1 MKILHKLLAAMAT
14 TLCLLASADSG
25 AQAFPGKPI
34 RLVVPFPPGGPTD
47 AFARLLASRLQDT
60 WKQPVIVESKP
71 GAGTVVGTDFVAK
84 SAPDGH
90 TLGMVTMAHVINP
103 SLRRNLPYDTLKDIT
118 AITQLSLLHLLVA
131 AHPSLEANTP
141 AELIALART
150 RPGKITYGSAGS
162 GTSSHLGAEL
172 LNSMAGIQLVH
183 VPYKGSAPAQND
195 LLGGRID
202 LLVDPLQP
210 ALTQH
215 ARAGKIKTIGMMGAR
230 RTPLAPEI
238 PAFAEVVPGF
248 DAVGM
253 FGLIAAGGTPREV
266 VQRIYTDVAAA
277 IRTPEL
283 NERMLQ
289 FGMDPVAS
297 APEEFD
303 AFIRKEMAKWA
314 PVVKATG
321 ATAD

>member
-1 MKILHKLLAAMAT
+1 MKSFKKTLAVMTAA
-14 TLCLLASADSG
+14 LCVLGAADSG
-25 AQAFPGKPI
+25 AQPFPGKPI

-47 AFARLLASRLQDT
+47 AFARLLANRLQEV
-60 WKQPVIVESKP
+60 WRQPVVVESKP
-71 GAGTVVGTDFVAK
+71 GAGTVVGTDFIAK

-103 SLRRNLPYDTLKDIT
+103 SLRKNLPYDTLKDI
-118 AITQLSLLHLLVA
+118 AGVTQLSLLHLLVA
-131 AHPSLEANTP
+131 ARPSLEANTP
-141 AELIALART
+141 AELIALARQ
-150 RPGKITYGSAGS
+150 RPGKITYGTAGA

-172 LNSMAGIQLVH
+172 LNSMAGVRFVH

-202 LLVDPLQP
+202 FIVDPLQP
-210 ALTQH
+210 ALTQY
-215 ARAGKIKTIGMMGAR
+215 AKAGRIKNIGLMGAA
-230 RTPLAPEI
+230 RTPLAPDI
-238 PAFAEVVPGF
+238 PVFAEVVPGF

-253 FGLIAAGGTPREV
+253 FGLIVAGGTPREV
-266 VQRIYTDVAAA
+266 VQRIYADVAAV

-297 APEEFD
+297 SPDEFD
-303 AFIRKEMAKWA
+303 AFVRREMAKWA

>member
-1 MKILHKLLAAMAT
+1 MKKLIYFLAVLAVA
-14 TLCLLASADSG
+14 LCALGTGESA
-25 AQAFPGKPI
+25 AQGFPSKPI

-47 AFARLLASRLQDT
+47 AFARLLANRLQDT

-84 SAPDGH
+84 AAPDGH

-103 SLRRNLPYDTLKDIT
+103 SLRKTMPYDTLKDIVNV
-118 AITQLSLLHLLVA
+118 TQLSLLHLLVA

-141 AELIALART
+141 AELIALARK
-150 RPGKITYGSAGS
+150 RPGKITYGTAGA

-172 LNSMAGIQLVH
+172 LNAMAGVQFVH

-202 LLVDPLQP
+202 FIVDPIQP
-210 ALTQH
+210 ALTQY
-215 ARAGKIKTIGMMGAR
+215 AKAGKIKNIGLMGAA

-238 PAFAEVVPGF
+238 PVFAEVVPGF

-253 FGLIAAGGTPREV
+253 FGLVTTGGTPRDV
-266 VQRIYTDVAAA
+266 VQRIYADVAAA

-297 APEEFD
+297 TPEAFD
-303 AFIRKEMAKWA
+303 AFVRKEMSKWA
-314 PVVKATG
+314 PVVRATG

>member
-1 MKILHKLLAAMAT
+1 VKNVLFIALYVLFGTLAPSF
-14 TLCLLASADSG
+14 ASAQG
-25 AQAFPGKPI
+25 FPARPI
-34 RLVVPFPPGGPTD
+34 RLIVPFPPGGPTD
-47 AFARLLASRLQDT
+47 AFARLLAARLQEV

-84 SAPDGH
+84 SPPDGH

-103 SLRRNLPYDTLKDIT
+103 SLRRNLPYDTLKDLSGV
-118 AITQLSLLHLLVA
+118 TQLSVLHLLVA
-131 AHPSLEANTP
+131 AHPSLDASTP
-141 AELIALART
+141 AELIALAKK
-150 RPGKITYGSAGS
+150 RPGKITYGTAGA
-162 GTSSHLGAEL
+162 GTSSHLGTEL

-202 LLVDPLQP
+202 LIVDPIQP

-215 ARAGKIKTIGMMGAR
+215 AKAGRIKTIGLMGAA
-230 RTPLAPEI
+230 RTPLAPGL
-238 PAFAEVVPGF
+238 PVFAETVPGF

-253 FGLIAAGGTPREV
+253 FGLVAAGGTPKEIV
-266 VQRIYTDVAAA
+266 YRIYADIAAA

-297 APEEFD
+297 SPEVFD
-303 AFIRKEMAKWA
+303 AFVRREIDKWA
-314 PVVKATG
+314 PVVKMTG

>member
-1 MKILHKLLAAMAT
+1 MNLFRKTLAAMTAA
-14 TLCLLASADSG
+14 LCVLAPAVSF

-47 AFARLLASRLQDT
+47 AFARLLANRLQDV
-60 WKQPVIVESKP
+60 WKQPVVVESKP
-71 GAGTVVGTDFVAK
+71 GAGTVVGTDFIAK

-103 SLRRNLPYDTLKDIT
+103 SLRKNLPYDTLKDI
-118 AITQLSLLHLLVA
+118 AGVTQLSLLHLLVA
-131 AHPSLEANTP
+131 ARPSLDANTP
-141 AELIALART
+141 AELIALARKH
-150 RPGKITYGSAGS
+150 PGKITYGTAGA

-172 LNSMAGIQLVH
+172 LNSMAGVRFVH

-202 LLVDPLQP
+202 FIVDPLQP
-210 ALTQH
+210 ALTQY
-215 ARAGKIKTIGMMGAR
+215 AKAGRIKNIGLMSAA
-230 RTPLAPEI
+230 RTPLAPDI
-238 PAFAEVVPGF
+238 PVFAEVVPGF

-253 FGLIAAGGTPREV
+253 FGLIVAGGTPREV
-266 VQRIYTDVAAA
+266 VQRIYTDVAAV
-277 IRTPEL
+277 IRTPDL

-297 APEEFD
+297 TPEEFD
-303 AFIRKEMAKWA
+303 AFVRREMAKWA
-314 PVVKATG
+314 PMVKATG